1 MKNEERVM
9 SACYGGCGRTVEL
22 RKSKV
27 RPADYYLCQSKASG
41 QLCEQKLP
49 PLLPGKVRCVEINAA
64 ASFWGYTDQWLDAQ
78 TAASVVRAHEI
89 LVSGLTTMA
98 IEKARQHK

>member
-1 MKNEERVM
+1 MKNEERVTI
-9 SACYGGCGRTVEL
+9 ACCGGCGRTVEL

-64 ASFWGYTDQWLDAQ
+64 GSFWGYTDQWLDAQ